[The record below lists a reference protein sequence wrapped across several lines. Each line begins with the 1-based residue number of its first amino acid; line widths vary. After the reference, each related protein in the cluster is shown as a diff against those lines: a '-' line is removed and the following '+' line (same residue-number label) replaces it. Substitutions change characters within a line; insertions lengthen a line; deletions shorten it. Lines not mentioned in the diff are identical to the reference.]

1 MYRIPTVRSY
11 PTRAYVFFFEL
22 RICSRIDIFKFKK
35 RFFYI
40 GIIYLEFDKEML
52 NFLLDRYRKL
62 IDDLIRKKQEIDSLK
77 PKSSEFRI
85 QLQVLENIQKEVEA
99 EQYNLASIRATLVK
113 KPKNLPHLNLEDV
126 QTILTCEYEQIER
139 MKKYGISIKYNFSPF
154 KNSDDLV

>member
-1 MYRIPTVRSY
+1 M
-11 PTRAYVFFFEL
+11 
-22 RICSRIDIFKFKK
+22 
-35 RFFYI
+35 
-40 GIIYLEFDKEML
+40 EFDKEML

-85 QLQVLENIQKEVEA
+85 QLQVLENIQKEVED
-99 EQYNLASIRATLVK
+99 EQYNLASIKTTLVK

-126 QTILTCEYEQIER
+126 QTILTCEYEQIEM
-139 MKKYGISIKYNFSPF
+139 MKKHGISIKYNFSPF